1 MRDTELGGFSASP
14 PRSVQL
20 QPSSAAPAPFALT
33 GARPYDLYG
42 PTEAAAD
49 VAFHEVAGTDTLSVP
64 IGAPV
69 FDTGLYV
76 LDPRLR
82 PIPVGAPGELY
93 LSGVQLARGYL
104 ARPEPTA
111 ERFAADSFG
120 GPDVPASAEYRMCRT
135 GGLVRW
141 MPHGEPEYFESSA
154 FPGRPRGSRN
164 EIEIEAVP
172 GRVEAVLGRVVA
184 VVGRGDA
191 LVGRVDALVGR
202 VGALVGRG
210 DAVLGRVDVVL
221 DRVDALVG
229 RGGALVGPGEA
240 VLGRGDAAL
249 GRGDAVFGGG
259 DAVVVLLEDA
269 GVGVRLTAYVVAA
282 RPGAVRPDRLWAALA
297 EALPGYLAPAAYV
310 VLGTL
315 PVTPSGEL
323 DRRALPGLGR
333 ASAEYTAP
341 VTAAEREGAR
351 VFAEVR
357 GNKPVGRNDDLF
369 ALGGKRPVAP
379 RVAARRSADP
389 NCPLGVRDARAA
401 CTVAELAGLVERAG
415 GSGGASMVAQLR
427 ARPRPPLV
435 PLSPARRRIR
445 SCDRFDDA
453 EAIAFELPELSVA
466 TSTLDIGVTELDPQL
481 TVTEDSAGAGLGEGS
496 ASAGVP
502 VEFTPATP
510 AAKLVA
516 AASGAL
522 LGVDRAG
529 PDDDPFARVGD
540 SRTPARVG
548 DLRTPARVGDSRTPA
563 RVGDSRTP
571 ARVGDSRTPARV
583 GDSRTPARVGDS
595 RTPARVG
602 DLRTPARVGDSFTAA
617 RVVARRGARSPGRA
631 LFEAPTLTL
640 RGSRSAQ
647 APAAGAADPAV
658 GVGDIQPLG
667 AEERP
672 RAPHQR
678 ADGGPGVA
686 DAGGNLAERF
696 TSAAALDPAAVAV
709 RDGTR
714 SLTYAELDDWSNRLA
729 RRLIAAGVGPER
741 LVAIALP
748 RSAELVVALLAVL
761 KAGGGYLPIDPAYPG
776 DRIEYVLDDAR
787 PICALAGGAT
797 ELPRGWFGGP
807 VIDVDAPNLPE
818 FDGGPVIDA
827 DRRAPLR
834 CAHVAYV
841 IYTSGSTGKPKGVV
855 VPHRNVLRLLDSARS
870 IFGFGPADVWALFHS
885 YAFDFSVWELWAPL
899 LSGATVVVVD
909 HHTARSPR
917 RLRELLIAE
926 RVTVLSQ
933 TPSAFYRFAAA
944 DLAEPAPAGF
954 ALRTVVFGGEA
965 LEPQRLA
972 GWLARYPDAPRLVN
986 MYGITE
992 TTVHVSHR
1000 TIDGRTGPASVIG
1013 AALPGLTVRLLDDRL
1028 RPVPVGVPGE
1038 IYVSGGQLARGY
1050 LHRPA
1055 LTAARFVADPY
1066 SGDGSLAYRSGD
1078 VARWTPDGDLEY
1090 LGRADQQVNLRG
1102 FRVELGEIEVALL
1115 EASAAVREVAVM
1127 VRADLVEEAR
1137 IVAYVVSAEESID
1150 AAALRRAVGYRLPE
1164 HMVPAAIVP
1173 VPRIPLTVNG
1183 KLDRAALT
1191 APRFEPSVHQALC
1204 AGHPGADRAAAART
1218 VAMADLPALV
1228 ARAAKADLTARAF
1241 EHNDRVVSFG
1251 ELDARLTGVAETMGA
1266 AVDSEA
1272 LLRVALAGLA
1282 PGLLAAPSGSD
1293 FAALLRTVA
1302 ATAEALLADPGSAL
1316 DSEGNR

>member
-33 GARPYDLYG
+33 GARPYNLYG

-154 FPGRPRGSRN
+154 FPGRPRGPRI
-164 EIEIEAVP
+164 ELGEIEAVP
-172 GRVEAVLGRVVA
+172 GRVEAVLGRVGA

-191 LVGRVDALVGR
+191 LVGRG
-202 VGALVGRG
+202 G
-210 DAVLGRVDVVL
+210 AVLGRVDVVL

-229 RGGALVGPGEA
+229 RVGALVGRGDALVGRVGALVGRGDALVGPGGAVVGRGDA
-240 VLGRGDAAL
+240 VLGRGDAVF
-249 GRGDAVFGGG
+249 GGGDAVVGGG

-341 VTAAEREGAR
+341 VTAAERAGAR

-548 DLRTPARVGDSRTPA
+548 DSRTPA

-595 RTPARVG
+595 R
-602 DLRTPARVGDSFTAA
+602 
-617 RVVARRGARSPGRA
+617 
-631 LFEAPTLTL
+631 
-640 RGSRSAQ
+640 
-647 APAAGAADPAV
+647 
-658 GVGDIQPLG
+658 
-667 AEERP
+667 
-672 RAPHQR
+672 
-678 ADGGPGVA
+678 
-686 DAGGNLAERF
+686 
-696 TSAAALDPAAVAV
+696 
-709 RDGTR
+709 
-714 SLTYAELDDWSNRLA
+714 
-729 RRLIAAGVGPER
+729 
-741 LVAIALP
+741 
-748 RSAELVVALLAVL
+748 
-761 KAGGGYLPIDPAYPG
+761 
-776 DRIEYVLDDAR
+776 
-787 PICALAGGAT
+787 
-797 ELPRGWFGGP
+797 
-807 VIDVDAPNLPE
+807 
-818 FDGGPVIDA
+818 
-827 DRRAPLR
+827 
-834 CAHVAYV
+834 
-841 IYTSGSTGKPKGVV
+841 
-855 VPHRNVLRLLDSARS
+855 
-870 IFGFGPADVWALFHS
+870 
-885 YAFDFSVWELWAPL
+885 
-899 LSGATVVVVD
+899 
-909 HHTARSPR
+909 
-917 RLRELLIAE
+917 
-926 RVTVLSQ
+926 
-933 TPSAFYRFAAA
+933 
-944 DLAEPAPAGF
+944 
-954 ALRTVVFGGEA
+954 
-965 LEPQRLA
+965 
-972 GWLARYPDAPRLVN
+972 
-986 MYGITE
+986 
-992 TTVHVSHR
+992 
-1000 TIDGRTGPASVIG
+1000 
-1013 AALPGLTVRLLDDRL
+1013 
-1028 RPVPVGVPGE
+1028 
-1038 IYVSGGQLARGY
+1038 
-1050 LHRPA
+1050 
-1055 LTAARFVADPY
+1055 
-1066 SGDGSLAYRSGD
+1066 
-1078 VARWTPDGDLEY
+1078 
-1090 LGRADQQVNLRG
+1090 
-1102 FRVELGEIEVALL
+1102 
-1115 EASAAVREVAVM
+1115 
-1127 VRADLVEEAR
+1127 
-1137 IVAYVVSAEESID
+1137 
-1150 AAALRRAVGYRLPE
+1150 
-1164 HMVPAAIVP
+1164 
-1173 VPRIPLTVNG
+1173 
-1183 KLDRAALT
+1183 
-1191 APRFEPSVHQALC
+1191 
-1204 AGHPGADRAAAART
+1204 
-1218 VAMADLPALV
+1218 
-1228 ARAAKADLTARAF
+1228 
-1241 EHNDRVVSFG
+1241 
-1251 ELDARLTGVAETMGA
+1251 
-1266 AVDSEA
+1266 
-1272 LLRVALAGLA
+1272 
-1282 PGLLAAPSGSD
+1282 
-1293 FAALLRTVA
+1293 
-1302 ATAEALLADPGSAL
+1302 
-1316 DSEGNR
+1316 